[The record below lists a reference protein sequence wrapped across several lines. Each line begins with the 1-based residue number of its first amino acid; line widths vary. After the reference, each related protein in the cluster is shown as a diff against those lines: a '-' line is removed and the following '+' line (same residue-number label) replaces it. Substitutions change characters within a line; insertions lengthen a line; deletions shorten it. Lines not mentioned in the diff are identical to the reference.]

1 MKKQTSKN
9 LLATNAPK
17 PKLLSLAEKAI
28 VKKMNRYIYT
38 EQDLG
43 EDILHVGVTA
53 AIYANMK

>member
-1 MKKQTSKN
+1 MANNT
-9 LLATNAPK
+9 PK

-28 VKKMNRYIYT
+28 VKKLNRYIYT

-53 AIYANMK
+53 ALYASIK